1 MWSHIFKFVGL
12 QGTHVWARIAPEPI
26 RFSEENIDRK
36 LAAVEAREA
45 VVALIPDDL
54 DAAVAEEAE
63 SAMIMHQK

>member
-1 MWSHIFKFVGL
+1 
-12 QGTHVWARIAPEPI
+12 
-26 RFSEENIDRK
+26 